1 MGSSNLFG
9 VLSAEHE
16 HTATTQSFC
25 IAVSDTTTA
34 LGTGTSVATFRM
46 PFAFTLSAVRASVST
61 ASSSGLPTFDINEA
75 GSSIL
80 STKITIDANEK
91 TSTTAVTPPVIS
103 DTALANDAE
112 ITFDID
118 VAGTGTKGAYVYLI
132 GTQT

>member
-1 MGSSNLFG
+1 MNKFIKQMP
-9 VLSAEHE
+9 VLSHVS
-16 HTATTQSFC
+16 TTLKTWKSC
-25 IAVSDTTTA
+25 VVCRGGRT
-34 LGTGTSVATFRM
+34 VC
-46 PFAFTLSAVRASVST
+46 VRSRHNNIITHKYCVST

-75 GSSIL
+75 GSTIL

-91 TSTTAVTPPVIS
+91 TSTTAATPPVIS

-118 VAGTGTKGAYVYLI
+118 VAGTGAVGAYVYLI